1 MQDEIMPSAS
11 GKAFPKSISWRTFAL
26 MAVIY
31 AIPTST
37 LTLNPDDKFNYGL
50 ASLGAVSYVFVEGAD
65 LIREAQ
71 RSYTLPRD
79 EEGYRVN
86 LEFVPYTTK
95 ALSGIL
101 LFGIAFGSV
110 EVARKLPIL
119 LGLSSII

>member
-1 MQDEIMPSAS
+1 MPPPSQ
-11 GKAFPKSISWRTFAL
+11 KPFLKSINWRTFAT
-26 MAVIY
+26 MALVY

-37 LTLNPDDKFNYGL
+37 LSLNPNEKFNYGL
-50 ASLGAVSYVFVEGAD
+50 AGLGAVSYVFVEGAD

-79 EEGYRVN
+79 EDGYRVN

-110 EVARKLPIL
+110 EVARKVPIL
-119 LGLSSII
+119 LGFSFII